1 MCLSINYQDKAN
13 TKKDSFGI
21 MTLLLVFFEE
31 YETKMLENC

>member
-13 TKKDSFGI
+13 TQNDRFGI
-21 MTLLLVFFEE
+21 KTMLLVFFEE